1 MFNDFHYEDT
11 CIFAIITISLLPF
24 CTIKLE
30 KEQDGIALFKFQ
42 KHAETEN
49 VDQLIITLYT

>member
-1 MFNDFHYEDT
+1 MFNDFYYEDT
-11 CIFAIITISLLPF
+11 CIFAIAISILPF

-30 KEQDGIALFKFQ
+30 KEQDEIALFKFQ
-42 KHAETEN
+42 KHTETEN